1 MSIVSRLFPRLHPSL
16 PQNDSPS
23 GRRQRQKQLKES
35 QQTYRWTDQMQNV
48 EGVPMAASVPS
59 ADEPSLPWLLLV
71 AETGLKLAE
80 NFLLVKLENGARKG
94 LAENA
99 SAQQRL
105 AEVRSRLAATQSLKI
120 SHPDEALTGVAE
132 EVVSAAKHIAVQHAD
147 SFEDLLADFTQLVA
161 EFEHETRQ
169 GNTLADYEALF
180 KTIALPA
187 IAQDFMDDASFARYR
202 VAGPNPML
210 IRGIDVLPATLPL
223 SDAQYRAVMG
233 ADDSLASALSDHR
246 VYLLDYKELDYLAA
260 VPGQTDGLTKRV
272 FAPIALFAIP
282 KSELT
287 KGGTQL
293 VPVTIQCGQ
302 DPTKHPLFF
311 PAAHGS
317 ALGWGW
323 QMAKTVVQVAECNYH
338 ELFVHLARTH
348 LVMEAF
354 AVATHRCLAD
364 NHPINILLV
373 PHCIGTLFINN
384 AAASH
389 LISPGSPID
398 HFFGAPIER
407 SQQAAGT
414 DRLGFDFYANML
426 PNDLA
431 ARRVANPAHFP
442 DYPYRDDAL
451 LVWAAIK
458 QWVHD
463 YVGVYYAND
472 AAVTGDSELAA
483 WAASLIADGKIKGFT
498 PIASRNQLIDVLTMA
513 IFIATAQHSAVNFPQ
528 KPLMT
533 YVPTIT
539 GAGWQD
545 APATQNGHSEQQ
557 WLAMFSPMNYALEQ
571 LNVLHLLGSVHFRA
585 LGDYRSNHIPYLEWF
600 EDHAITRDGGPLKQ
614 FKHALREVQ
623 TQIEAR
629 NTMRIRY
636 DFLLPSGIPNSI
648 NI

>member
-1 MSIVSRLFPRLHPSL
+1 MSIASRLFPRSHPSL
-16 PQNDSPS
+16 PQNDSPA

-35 QQTYRWTDQMQNV
+35 QQLYRWTDQMQNV
-48 EGVPMAASVPS
+48 KGVPMAASVPS

-80 NFLLVKLENGARKG
+80 NYLVVKLEGGARKG
-94 LAENA
+94 LLEDTAA
-99 SAQQRL
+99 AQRL
-105 AEVRSRLAATQSLKI
+105 AEIRARLAATQALKAN
-120 SHPDEALTGVAE
+120 HPDEAQTSVAE
-132 EVVSAAKHIAVQHAD
+132 EVVFAAKHIAVQHAD
-147 SFEDLLADFTQLVA
+147 SFEDMLA
-161 EFEHETRQ
+161 EFKTLVEEFEQVAGHGQ
-169 GNTLADYEALF
+169 TLADYEALF
-180 KTIALPA
+180 KTLPLPTIAH
-187 IAQDFMDDASFARYR
+187 DFMNDASFARYR

-210 IRGIDVLPATLPL
+210 IRGIDALPATLPL

-233 ADDSLASALSDHR
+233 AGDSLAAALTEHR

-260 VPGQTDGLTKRV
+260 VPGQTDGLTKHV

-282 KSELT
+282 KDST
-287 KGGTQL
+287 GI
-293 VPVTIQCGQ
+293 VPVAIQCGQ
-302 DPTKHPLFF
+302 DPATHPLFF
-311 PAAHGS
+311 PAAQGS
-317 ALGWGW
+317 ALAWGW

-354 AVATHRCLAD
+354 AVATHRCLAAA
-364 NHPINILLV
+364 HPVNILLV
-373 PHCIGTLFINN
+373 PHCLGTLFINN
-384 AAASH
+384 AAAKS

-431 ARRVANPAHFP
+431 ARRVDNPAYLP

-451 LVWAAIK
+451 LVWAAIHV
-458 QWVHD
+458 WVEE
-463 YVGVYYAND
+463 YVGVYYAKD
-472 AAVTGDSELAA
+472 SDVTDDSELAE
-483 WAASLIADGKIKGFT
+483 WNASLIADGKIKGFT
-498 PIASRNQLIDVLTMA
+498 PIASRAQLTDVLTMA
-513 IFIATAQHSAVNFPQ
+513 IFTATAQHSAVNFPQ

-533 YVPTIT
+533 YVPAIT

-545 APATQNGHSEQQ
+545 APASQSGHSEPQ
-557 WLAMFSPMNYALEQ
+557 WLAMLSPLNYAMEQ
-571 LNVLHLLGSVHFRA
+571 LNVLYLLGSVHFRA
-585 LGDYRSNHIPYLEWF
+585 LGDYRSNHIPYLDWF
-600 EDHAITRDGGPLKQ
+600 EDRAITRSGGPLDRFQKS
-614 FKHALREVQ
+614 LRDVQ

-629 NTMRIRY
+629 NTTRISY
-636 DFLLPSGIPNSI
+636 SFLLPNGIPNSI

>member
-16 PQNDSPS
+16 PQNDSAS
-23 GRRQRQKQLKES
+23 GRRQRQKQLIEA
-35 QQTYRWTDQMQNV
+35 QQTYRWTDQMPNV
-48 EGVPMAASVPS
+48 VGVPMAASVPS

-80 NFLLVKLENGARKG
+80 NFLVVKLENGKQKG

-99 SAQQRL
+99 SAQTRL
-105 AEVRSRLAATQSLKI
+105 AEVRSRLAATQALKL
-120 SHPDEALTGVAE
+120 SHPDEALTGIAE

-169 GNTLADYEALF
+169 GDTLADYEALF

-187 IAQDFMDDASFARYR
+187 VAHAFMDDASFARYR
-202 VAGPNPML
+202 IAGPNPML
-210 IRGIDVLPATLPL
+210 IRGIDALPATLPL
-223 SDAQYRAVMG
+223 SNAQYREVMG
-233 ADDSLASALSDHR
+233 AGDSLASALSEHR

-260 VPGQTDGLTKRV
+260 VPGQTDGKTKRV

-282 KSELT
+282 K
-287 KGGTQL
+287 GGKQI

-311 PAAHGS
+311 PAAQGS

-414 DRLGFDFYANML
+414 DRLRFDFYASML

-431 ARRVANPAHFP
+431 ARRVDNPVHFP

-463 YVGVYYAND
+463 YVGVYYPND
-472 AAVTGDSELAA
+472 AAVTGDTELAA
-483 WAASLIADGKIKGFT
+483 WAASLIADGKLKGFT
-498 PIASRNQLIDVLTMA
+498 PIANRTQLIDVLTMA

-533 YVPTIT
+533 YVPAIT

-557 WLAMFSPMNYALEQ
+557 WLAMFSPINYALEQ

-585 LGDYRSNHIPYLEWF
+585 LGDYRSNDIPYLQWF
-600 EDHAITRDGGPLKQ
+600 EDHAITKSDGPLKRFQ
-614 FKHALREVQ
+614 HALREVQ

-629 NTMRIRY
+629 NTTRISY
-636 DFLLPSGIPNSI
+636 SFLLPSGIPNSI